1 MILLFSF
8 LTLFVFFSSSVPLSA
23 EEGKT
28 EVFVLGTLHNA
39 HKSNKNYSY
48 QDILNILGTYD
59 ADAICVEIPES
70 FFRER
75 PYLLEMTMA
84 SIYGFENNKNVYP
97 IDWWNVEKNA
107 RKEREEYV
115 KTDEYKKKEIEEER
129 RKQDDSIIQ
138 SFEKEY
144 GSLEKLFN
152 ENNKDYYFYN
162 GKEFNDYIRQSYG
175 ISIDVYGYSCINLY
189 ASERNEK
196 MMDLIKNAIL
206 ENKGKRIIIL
216 TGAEH
221 KYYFDD
227 SLSKMKD
234 VKLIQLKDLK
244 IKKVKASKNIKKLI
258 DFGLTKGYFRSNS
271 PNIIDNMYMNALI
284 PLTHGPSMDEKPS
297 IVPKENIKK
306 ALYLLKSWKD
316 ENDSSVLLQ
325 FESAWVKFL
334 KKDYKNSIKNAL
346 LISDKLDSVPKNMK
360 WFVKPFYFRNL
371 GFAYDMLGKREE
383 AIASYKECRKACV
396 EFGMEDEMIKNICKN
411 YENEPYKEVNK

>member
-28 EVFVLGTLHNA
+28 EVLVLGTLHNA

-144 GSLEKLFN
+144 GSLERLFN

-316 ENDSSVLLQ
+316 ENNSSVLLQ

>member
-1 MILLFSF
+1 M
-8 LTLFVFFSSSVPLSA
+8 
-23 EEGKT
+23 
-28 EVFVLGTLHNA
+28 
-39 HKSNKNYSY
+39 
-48 QDILNILGTYD
+48 
-59 ADAICVEIPES
+59 
-70 FFRER
+70 
-75 PYLLEMTMA
+75 
-84 SIYGFENNKNVYP
+84 
-97 IDWWNVEKNA
+97 
-107 RKEREEYV
+107 
-115 KTDEYKKKEIEEER
+115 
-129 RKQDDSIIQ
+129 
-138 SFEKEY
+138 
-144 GSLEKLFN
+144 
-152 ENNKDYYFYN
+152 
-162 GKEFNDYIRQSYG
+162 
-175 ISIDVYGYSCINLY
+175 YGYSCINLY